1 MHLAEFRS
9 AGLALAKT
17 GLIHGSSGNLSLR
30 LGDKLVITRTG
41 SNLAALAEGDLIETG
56 LTQDDA
62 QTPHA
67 SSELAV
73 HRAIY
78 LTTAAQAIVH
88 SHAPYAVALSLA
100 DCTAEGA
107 KLVGDGKGI
116 VPGAFAAEI
125 AAALREQPIV
135 VVKGHGPFVVGA
147 DMKEACQ
154 RTLAFE
160 LACRKLCQQKGLK
173 AGPVAEG

>member
-1 MHLAEFRS
+1 MYLAEFRS
-9 AGLALAKT
+9 AGLALSKT
-17 GLIHGSSGNLSLR
+17 GLVHGSSGNLSLR
-30 LGDKLVITRTG
+30 LGERLLITRTG
-41 SNLAALAEGDLIETG
+41 SNLAALTEGDLIETG

-62 QTPHA
+62 RTPLA

-78 LTTAAQAIVH
+78 LATEARAVVH
-88 SHAPYAVALSLA
+88 SHAPYAVALSLT

-107 KLVGDGKGI
+107 QLVGDGKGI
-116 VPGAFAAEI
+116 VPGAFAAAL
-125 AAALREQPIV
+125 AAALREQPVV
-135 VVKGHGPFVVGA
+135 VVKGHGPFVIGA

-160 LACRKLCQQKGLK
+160 LSCRRLCQQKGLK
-173 AGPVAEG
+173 ASRAAEG